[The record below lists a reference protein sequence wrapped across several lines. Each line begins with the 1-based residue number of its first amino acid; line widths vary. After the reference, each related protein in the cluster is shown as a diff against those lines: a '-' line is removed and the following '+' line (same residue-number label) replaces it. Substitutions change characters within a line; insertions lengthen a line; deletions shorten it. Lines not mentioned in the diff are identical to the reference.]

1 MVFVPQNITFKLRA
15 WINIS
20 RLHKSLHASCAIW
33 NIRTIIWLSNDR
45 NSAYFYFQL
54 IEQICADNRNISILS
69 ILNKTFYITSTLVR
83 KVQRVDIYFKNNVY
97 FLGCS
102 DVRTTGLWCSCSNKL
117 GTFTDIGF
125 RESRD
130 SISGWQVCAKSGY
143 Q

>member
-1 MVFVPQNITFKLRA
+1 MVFVPQNITFKLHA

-69 ILNKTFYITSTLVR
+69 ILNKTFYITSTL
-83 KVQRVDIYFKNNVY
+83 FKELPFILKILY
-97 FLGCS
+97 IFLGCS

-130 SISGWQVCAKSGY
+130 SISGWQVCTKSSY